1 MKKWE
6 FSDYTVYEEVDVL
19 RFENND
25 GDIIGYVTKNGTEEV
40 EALDNGAD
48 PIADGW
54 EDGIGN
60 TLSLEGW
67 GDEWEKLNIYVI
79 YSDDV
84 KAPADVIDE
93 EDDLYFEADRLDE
106 AENTKS
112 RRYAHWYRK
121 TEDGYGYF
129 RLEYIS
135 TKNAE

>member
-1 MKKWE
+1 RDWSSDVCSSDLTTGKDNTKTKNIKKIGGIQMKKWE
-6 FSDYTVYEEVDVL
+6 FKDYTVYEEADVL
-19 RFENND
+19 KFENND

-84 KAPADVIDE
+84 KAPADVI
-93 EDDLYFEADRLDE
+93 
-106 AENTKS
+106 
-112 RRYAHWYRK
+112 
-121 TEDGYGYF
+121 
-129 RLEYIS
+129 
-135 TKNAE
+135 